1 MKPTATS
8 KEMKAGGPR
17 SAWARFWFQPTDP
30 TVLGFMRIITGLLVI
45 YVHLAYCFDL
55 QNFFGAHAYWPIE
68 KANEGRHNFP
78 WHIPP
83 FSFAPG
89 TSWDVEDLQPN
100 IRIPDALHRRT
111 AIVQFLRGLP
121 DSQQERRNAF
131 TYLTHDLPKEPGNIA
146 KEQQEAQEGT
156 DFLRALAISLPDNRE
171 TWRDELLKILF
182 PTAPEP
188 TALERANDRIKLKP
202 PAFIQNLPAD
212 DRERVADHLVAMT
225 RILPD
230 DIDGISYVTTWFA
243 DMAPD
248 ERGRTLNNYIFK
260 LPEDRT
266 KRDNV
271 LDYLSMWSVDENQ
284 IYDKGQWVFSIWF
297 HITDPTG
304 LWVAHI
310 CILFI
315 FVLFTLGIWSNVTS
329 VLTWLAAASY
339 LHRSQQVLFGM
350 DQMMNIL
357 LFYLMIGGCGA
368 ALSVDRLIARYKAA
382 RAIARAGGRPVP
394 WAEEV
399 LAGPA
404 RSWRANFALRLFQI
418 HFCFIYLSAGLAK
431 LKGTTWWEHS
441 APWMTL
447 VNPEFSPIHL
457 GAYEWALRTIA
468 EIRPLI
474 NIVCSVLV
482 FFTFVTEIGFPF
494 LVWTQRLRGYAII
507 LAVLFHTGIATF
519 MGLTL
524 FGLFMMTMLLAYF
537 PAALIR
543 ERVTWLPGSGPRLAV
558 RFSSRDE
565 SQMRTASMIR
575 ALDVARQV
583 EWHDEAAKASP
594 AGPVRLTVEGEQTY
608 SGTLLFPG
616 ALRSLVLLRPL
627 AFLRFVPG
635 FTALGRWLFGAG
647 KSKAAPTPKEAATPV
662 KTPSVAVK

>member
-1 MKPTATS
+1 MKATATS
-8 KEMKAGGPR
+8 KDMKAGGLR

-55 QNFFGAHAYWPIE
+55 RNFFGADGYWPIDL
-68 KANEGRHNFP
+68 ANLQRKTEPGLVEN
-78 WHIPP
+78 
-83 FSFAPG
+83 FSFDPVE
-89 TSWDVEDLQPN
+89 SWNTFEHN
-100 IRIPDALHRRT
+100 IR
-111 AIVQFLRGLP
+111 LP
-121 DSQQERRNAF
+121 EAPHRRNAVLGF
-131 TYLTHDLPKEPGNIA
+131 LRDLPESKQERHNALAYLTDDLPRELYDQA
-146 KEQQEAQEGT
+146 KAQQEAIQGI
-156 DFLRALAISLPDNRE
+156 DFLRAVAISLPLNRD
-171 TWRDELLKILF
+171 TWRDEVLKILF
-182 PTAPEP
+182 PPQ
-188 TALERANDRIKLKP
+188 LQRANALKAP
-202 PAFIQNLPAD
+202 GFLQNLPAEN
-212 DRERVADHLVAMT
+212 RERVADHLLAMV
-225 RILPD
+225 RVLPD
-230 DIDGISYVTTWFA
+230 DSDGISYVTTWLA
-243 DMAPD
+243 DMTPA
-248 ERGRTLNNYIFK
+248 ERDRTLHNYIFN
-260 LPEDRT
+260 LSEDRAERT
-266 KRDNV
+266 KR
-271 LDYLSMWSVDENQ
+271 LDFLDTWGIDESQVHGEGRYL
-284 IYDKGQWVFSIWF
+284 FSIWF

-315 FVLFTLGIWSNVTS
+315 FVLFTLGVWSDVTS
-329 VLTWLAAASY
+329 VLTWLAAVSY
-339 LHRSQQVLFGM
+339 LHRCQQVLFGM

-368 ALSVDRLIARYKAA
+368 ALSIDRLRARYKAA
-382 RAIARAGGRPVP
+382 RAIARAGGKSVP

-404 RSWRANFALRLFQI
+404 RSWRANFAIRLFQI

-431 LKGTTWWEHS
+431 LKGTTWWGHV
-441 APWMTL
+441 APFMTL

-457 GAYEWALRTIA
+457 RAYEGVLRSLA
-468 EIRPLI
+468 QIRPLI

-494 LVWTQRLRGYAII
+494 FVWSQRLRGFALI

-543 ERVTWLPGSGPRLAV
+543 ERVTWLPGTGPRLAV
-558 RFSSRDE
+558 RFNSRDE
-565 SQMRTASMIR
+565 SQVRTAIMIR
-575 ALDVARQV
+575 AFDVAQQV
-583 EWHDEAAKASP
+583 EWHDESAKASP
-594 AGPVRLTVEGEQTY
+594 AGPVRLMVEGNQTY
-608 SGTLLFPG
+608 SGASLFPG
-616 ALRSLVLLRPL
+616 ALHSLVLLRPV

-647 KSKAAPTPKEAATPV
+647 KAKAAPAPKGAAAPV